1 MFWLVTAF
9 RPHLAPA
16 TLQRFNDL
24 SWLAFL
30 GVVSTAV
37 VQAFAIGVI
46 ALRDTRETPVFPRWF
61 GYFNFW
67 CGTLFCPAGLIVF
80 FHHGAFA
87 WNGVISWWMVAT
99 VFFAWMLVLTLML
112 IRAIRHQEAEERD
125 EPADDLAAEVA
136 KLRAEVAALR
146 DAQAKPIS

>member
-1 MFWLVTAF
+1 
-9 RPHLAPA
+9 
-16 TLQRFNDL
+16 
-24 SWLAFL
+24 
-30 GVVSTAV
+30 
-37 VQAFAIGVI
+37 
-46 ALRDTRETPVFPRWF
+46 
-61 GYFNFW
+61 
-67 CGTLFCPAGLIVF
+67 
-80 FHHGAFA
+80 
-87 WNGVISWWMVAT
+87 